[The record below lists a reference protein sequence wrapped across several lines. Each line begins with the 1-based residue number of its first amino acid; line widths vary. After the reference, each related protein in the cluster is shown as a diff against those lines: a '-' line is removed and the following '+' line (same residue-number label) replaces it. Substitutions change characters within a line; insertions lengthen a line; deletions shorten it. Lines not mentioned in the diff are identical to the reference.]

1 MNKPGERAALGQI
14 TALSTCVILSG
25 LAFTWVVLPSES
37 AAEVFTVAAIGVGI
51 ALVVATLIEGTRGI
65 RTLVRVD
72 ILAFWALY
80 GLTFLEFFFPQPG
93 VNAMVSSAAAVDGT
107 NVVLL
112 GFAALAI
119 GRNLVSK
126 RASSRVHLASIDL
139 RPRSVFLLF
148 VLATLLGYFHIF
160 LAVDFDPFEALRQM
174 ALPRFSQSWGRG
186 RYGDAAALLYE
197 LGAVIYL
204 IPPTAGLIF
213 ARAQE
218 YTLTQKVIVSIVV
231 AVTFFYG
238 FASGTRNVFVTYVI
252 TFAGAYMLAK
262 PKFNLRQALLLG
274 VPAAAILFVGTNY
287 MLAFRGVGFS
297 KFSEAGN
304 NYSDFFIDYN
314 IVNVSRLTEVFP
326 NSFDYLGF
334 EIPYNALIRPIP
346 RVLWPSKP
354 EGLSVTV
361 ETALGSKGDVTLT
374 CTFIGEAYMAGGLLA
389 VLLMGACFGAAAELW
404 NRLGRNSSQ
413 FMQLLYASGFL
424 PAALGMRS
432 MLSVVPFMLPT
443 LALWVFGKFWLA
455 RSSLRHSRG
464 AVNRNKL

>member
-213 ARAQE
+213 ARAKE
-218 YTLTQKVIVSIVV
+218 YSAIQKVIVAIVI
-231 AVTFFYG
+231 AVTFFYAFG
-238 FASGTRNVFVTYVI
+238 SGTRNVFVTHVI
-252 TFAGAYMLAK
+252 TFAGAYILAK
-262 PKFNLRQALLLG
+262 PRFNLRQALLLG
-274 VPAAAILFVGTNY
+274 LPTVAILFVGTVY
-287 MLAFRGVGFS
+287 MLAFRDVGLVNFS
-297 KFSEAGN
+297 ADTN
-304 NYSDFFIDYN
+304 NRNTFFIDYN

-326 NSFDYLGF
+326 NSFEYLGF

-354 EGLSVTV
+354 ERLSVTV
-361 ETALGSKGDVTLT
+361 ETALGSSGDVTLT
-374 CTFIGEAYMAGGLLA
+374 STFIGEAYMAGGLLG
-389 VLLMGACFGAAAELW
+389 VLLIGACFGAAAELW
-404 NRLGRNSSQ
+404 NRLGSNSSQ
-413 FMQLLYASGFL
+413 FMQLVYVSGFL

-432 MLSVVPFMLPT
+432 MLWMVPFMLPT
-443 LALWVFGKFWLA
+443 IALWLFGKFWLH
-455 RSSLRHSRG
+455 RPSLQRSRG
-464 AVNRNKL
+464 AVNRNKP

>member
-1 MNKPGERAALGQI
+1 MNKLGDRAGKLGDV
-14 TALSTCVILSG
+14 TALSTCVILFG
-25 LAFTWVVLPSES
+25 LALTYVFLPSDTAE
-37 AAEVFTVAAIGVGI
+37 EVFTFAAIGVGL
-51 ALVVATLIEGTRGI
+51 ALVVAVVIEGTRGI
-65 RTLVRVD
+65 RTLIRVD
-72 ILAFWALY
+72 ILALGALY
-80 GLTFLEFFFPQPG
+80 GLTFLEFLFPQPG
-93 VNAMVSSAAAVDGT
+93 VNAMSSAAAVDGT
-107 NVVLL
+107 NAVLL

-119 GRNLVSK
+119 GRHLIPK
-126 RASSRVHLASIDL
+126 RASSRVHLASLDL
-139 RPRSVFLLF
+139 RPRNALLLF
-148 VLATLLGYFHIF
+148 ALATLLGYFHIL

-174 ALPRFSQSWGRG
+174 TLPRFWQSWSRG

-361 ETALGSKGDVTLT
+361 ETAVGASGDVTLT

>member
-213 ARAQE
+213 ARAKE
-218 YTLTQKVIVSIVV
+218 YSAIQKVIVAIVI

-252 TFAGAYMLAK
+252 TFAGAYILQSLSSI
-262 PKFNLRQALLLG
+262 FGRRCCLERLRSQ
-274 VPAAAILFVGTNY
+274 F
-287 MLAFRGVGFS
+287 
-297 KFSEAGN
+297 
-304 NYSDFFIDYN
+304 YS
-314 IVNVSRLTEVFP
+314 S
-326 NSFDYLGF
+326 
-334 EIPYNALIRPIP
+334 
-346 RVLWPSKP
+346 
-354 EGLSVTV
+354 GLS
-361 ETALGSKGDVTLT
+361 T
-374 CTFIGEAYMAGGLLA
+374 CLR
-389 VLLMGACFGAAAELW
+389 FGTSA
-404 NRLGRNSSQ
+404 
-413 FMQLLYASGFL
+413 
-424 PAALGMRS
+424 
-432 MLSVVPFMLPT
+432 
-443 LALWVFGKFWLA
+443 
-455 RSSLRHSRG
+455 
-464 AVNRNKL
+464 